1 MFLLIHFLFLMV
13 KNGGVVSQLGTS
25 ITHWFIMILKIGN
38 YVALLKSIHFFKT
51 TSFNIFHEPKLS
63 DVGPKT

>member
-1 MFLLIHFLFLMV
+1 
-13 KNGGVVSQLGTS
+13 
-25 ITHWFIMILKIGN
+25 MILKIGN